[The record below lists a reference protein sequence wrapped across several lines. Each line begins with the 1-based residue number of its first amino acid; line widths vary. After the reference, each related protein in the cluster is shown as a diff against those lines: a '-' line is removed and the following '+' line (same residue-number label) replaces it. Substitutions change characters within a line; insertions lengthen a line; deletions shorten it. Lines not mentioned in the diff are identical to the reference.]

1 MDLDIIFKMD
11 LDAYRKQI
19 DKIDIQIIWLLK
31 KRFDIVKNK
40 ILPYKQNLNIKSIQ
54 PQRYKQIIK
63 NLTQESD
70 KLISKKFIKTL
81 RDIIHQNSIKL
92 QK

>member
-1 MDLDIIFKMD
+1 MNKLDI
-11 LDAYRKQI
+11 YRNQI

-40 ILPYKQNLNIKSIQ
+40 ILPYKKILNIQIIQNKRYNQIIQNLSRK
-54 PQRYKQIIK
+54 
-63 NLTQESD
+63 SD
-70 KLISKKFIKTL
+70 KLISKKFIKEM
-81 RDIIHQNSIKL
+81 RDIIHQNSLKL

>member
-1 MDLDIIFKMD
+1 MDLDT
-11 LDAYRKQI
+11 YRKQI
-19 DKIDIQIIWLLK
+19 DKIDLQIIWLLK
-31 KRFDIVKNK
+31 RRFDIVKNK
-40 ILPYKQNLNIKSIQ
+40 ILPHKRNLNIKSIQ

-63 NLTQESD
+63 NITQESD

-81 RDIIHQNSIKL
+81 RDIIHQYSIKL